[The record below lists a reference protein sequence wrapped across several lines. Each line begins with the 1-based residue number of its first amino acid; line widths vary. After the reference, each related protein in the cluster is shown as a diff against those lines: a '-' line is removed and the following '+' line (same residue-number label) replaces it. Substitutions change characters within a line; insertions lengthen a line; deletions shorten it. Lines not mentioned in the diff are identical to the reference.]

1 VCADTDRSDEVLTRL
16 TREHYEAYPFVE
28 GGATRIDHWE
38 RRLREFIPGQSLEG
52 QTILDVGCGS
62 GEVARALANRGAA
75 MVCIDLTRAA
85 TQRSRDLVGPSCCQ
99 ANALHLPFPDASFD
113 QVVSIGV
120 LHHTPD
126 CRAALAEVARVTR
139 EGGRIVVLL
148 YSRWTPYHGIYWL
161 TRPIRDRVPVK
172 WLEYIPHWALHPMR
186 LVAGAQVGQLLSD
199 WQLRRL
205 IADQIWTPR
214 ASFHSGREVR
224 LWAQALG
231 LQLAGRRRLF
241 LHGNLFEFTPIRA
254 AEYEMDGR
262 PLGPR

>member
-1 VCADTDRSDEVLTRL
+1 MRADTDRSDEVLTRL
-16 TREHYEAYPFVE
+16 TREHYEAYPFVA
-28 GGATRIDHWE
+28 GGAARIDHWG
-38 RRLREFIPGQSLEG
+38 RRLREFMPGQSLEG

-85 TQRSRDLVGPSCCQ
+85 AQRARGLVGPSCCQ

-161 TRPIRDRVPVK
+161 TGPIRDRVPVK
-172 WLEYIPHWALHPMR
+172 WLEHIPHWALHPMR
-186 LVAGAQVGQLLSD
+186 LVAGAQVRQLLSD

-214 ASFHSGREVR
+214 ASFHSTREIR
-224 LWAQALG
+224 RWADDLG
-231 LQLAGRRRLF
+231 LQIAGRRRLF
-241 LHGNLFEFTPIRA
+241 LHGNLFEFTPIPA
-254 AEYEMDGR
+254 AEREMDGR
-262 PLGPR
+262 TMGPR

>member
-1 VCADTDRSDEVLTRL
+1 MAIAAADAESGHSEKARL
-16 TREHYEAYPFVE
+16 TREHYEAYPFVA
-28 GGATRIDHWE
+28 GGAARIDHWG
-38 RRLREFIPGQSLEG
+38 RRLREFMPGQSLEG

-85 TQRSRDLVGPSCCQ
+85 AQRARGLVGPSCCQ

-161 TRPIRDRVPVK
+161 TGPIRDRVPVK
-172 WLEYIPHWALHPMR
+172 WLEHIPHWALHPMR
-186 LVAGAQVGQLLSD
+186 LVAARVTHLSYDNDQVRS
-199 WQLRRL
+199 L
-205 IADQIWTPR
+205 IADQIWTPQ
-214 ASFHSGREVR
+214 ATFHTVR
-224 LWAQALG
+224 Q
-231 LQLAGRRRLF
+231 
-241 LHGNLFEFTPIRA
+241 IRA
-254 AEYEMDGR
+254 WGDQCGFALREHHSYALYSDVFTLER
-262 PLGPR
+262 K